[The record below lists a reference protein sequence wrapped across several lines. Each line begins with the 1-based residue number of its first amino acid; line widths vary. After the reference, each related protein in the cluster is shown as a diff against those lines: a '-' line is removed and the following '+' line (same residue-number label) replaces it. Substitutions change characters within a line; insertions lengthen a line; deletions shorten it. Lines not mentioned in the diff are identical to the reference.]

1 MHCKYKLEKQR
12 IAEGTH
18 LLRFS
23 FTKAGRVW
31 KHSEFLRLSKIGKK
45 IQNRH
50 FIANFSP
57 GRFQR
62 TRLGITVTRKVGR
75 AATRNRIKRFIREYF
90 RLNRHIITGY
100 WDINIIAKKKAGD
113 ISSGEAFLSLQ
124 NIFDNISRSIDN

>member
-1 MHCKYKLEKQR
+1 V
-12 IAEGTH
+12 EGTH
-18 LLRFS
+18 LLRFC
-23 FTKAGRVW
+23 FTKADRIR
-31 KHSEFLRLSKIGKK
+31 KRSEFLRLSKIGKK

-50 FIANFSP
+50 FVANFSP
-57 GRFQR
+57 DRFQR

-75 AATRNRIKRFIREYF
+75 ATTRNRIKRFIREYF

-113 ISSGEAFLSLQ
+113 ISSGETFLSLQ